1 MEELLKAILEELKTK
16 NKQEKATFTREECA
30 KYMGISLEKVTELIK
45 KENTDF
51 PYFKN
56 NSKYLIL
63 KRELDEWMD
72 KVALEHRC
80 I

>member
-1 MEELLKAILEELKTK
+1 MEDLLRAILEEIKTK
-16 NKQEKATFTREECA
+16 NKQEKATLTREECA
-30 KYMGISLEKVTELIK
+30 KYMGVSLEKVTELIK

-56 NSKYLIL
+56 NSKFLII
-63 KRELDEWMD
+63 KKELDIWMD
-72 KVALEHRC
+72 KVAFEHRS

>member
-1 MEELLKAILEELKTK
+1 MEDLLKAILEELKVK
-16 NKQEKATFTREECA
+16 NKQEKATLTREECA
-30 KYMGISLEKVTELIK
+30 KYMGVSLEKVTELIK
-45 KENTDF
+45 REDTDF

-56 NSKYLIL
+56 NSKFLIL
-63 KRELDEWMD
+63 KRELDAWMD